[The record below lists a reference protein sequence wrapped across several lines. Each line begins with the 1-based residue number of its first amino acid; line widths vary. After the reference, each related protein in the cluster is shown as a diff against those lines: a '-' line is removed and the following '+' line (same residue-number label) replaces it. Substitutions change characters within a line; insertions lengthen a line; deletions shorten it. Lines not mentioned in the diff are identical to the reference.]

1 MPEFKRNFT
10 AGKMNKDLN
19 ERLVPKG
26 EYRDAMNIEVSTS
39 EGSDIGTVQNILG
52 NKEINGQNIVPL
64 NSVCVGTIADER
76 NDALYWFTTQ
86 KNWGSQ
92 GHDKNSIKYTHPQG
106 ITNAKRDI
114 IWEYKDNR
122 VRPVFCATGLISYVA
137 YHSSGSNIT
146 WDTVNNRIQFPFSI
160 NGALLVGMNVEIM
173 GVSTSGSIE
182 NHVGFTVTQVGGT
195 SVYVDGDID
204 FLNNSITQ
212 DDLEDTKFFFSCAEE
227 NTTALNFDHNKI
239 ITGINI
245 IDDMLFWTD
254 GYDEP
259 KKINIPRSMEGTSV
273 VGGVVTPTKLI
284 NQAQDIATN
293 DRVVCKK
300 EHITVIRKAP
310 KTVLTIQTETD
321 PNFAFG
327 TTLDINFLID
337 PSNPALGNV
346 TAGMGASF
354 PILLLK
360 DATSTVG
367 LNTNDVILFNPATSS
382 PPNDTHEVSGIL
394 TNQVNS
400 GSADYVDV
408 SGNVLASA
416 GTYVIWDVE
425 VQQISFLTTTNNL
438 EYNWAVKIPEIE
450 KFKNKFTRFSYR
462 YKYLD
467 GEYSSYAPF
476 TPVVFKPKNFKYNV
490 KEAYNIGMENNIS
503 KIVLSGYNSNL
514 PLDVSGIEL
523 LYKESHSPVVYS
535 IDTIRKSN
543 NLTSTT
549 SFYEVRSNQIKAA
562 LPENQLLRPWDN
574 VPRTSLAQEVTGS
587 RIVYGNYLQN
597 YNIEDN
603 PILNAELVSREDCD
617 VNSGYKSLKSM
628 RNYTLGVSY
637 LDEYGRQ
644 SPVFTNKSAVVQIPI
659 NKSNEKN
666 QVSTTLVGDAPDWAK
681 HYKVFIKQTA
691 DEYYNMAMDRIYDAK
706 DGNIWLSFPSSDR
719 NKIDDETFLILKKGV
734 EDQAV
739 SELNRYK
746 VLAIANEAPTFI
758 KTKNSFVAE
767 AQEDGTGTLQYF
779 ANASSYPIQGSA
791 TISIEKNA
799 WDAVNIPLSDIPL
812 MTVQFTTQN
821 SGGATQ
827 YTQVYDVTSFA
838 EDVIALTYDLSL
850 EKGITEDWVN
860 DVANISLPDS
870 TIGIR
875 VSRKTVENLPEFDG
889 RFFVK
894 VTRDI
899 ILDENIISQGTA
911 NQVEQ
916 VAAQL
921 PFYYL
926 ADGNNGNGINTTSNN
941 TSNTEALWD
950 GLLNPDGSGVDSMWF
965 IDSAYYS
972 GYYDDP
978 TVLQN
983 CGVIGCGE
991 FGMTYDNRSNPPT
1004 KNQDGYKKGI
1014 YTESGQAYIDLSFGY
1029 IKAADGAGA
1038 DSSYGYAMHTDAS
1051 DNAGV
1056 ANVTNSLMGLDFV
1069 QDSGGKFFQEVGDHP
1084 DSGHDNWENNND
1096 LIKHWKV
1103 GNSLNTNHNSPENV
1117 EIVTKLV
1124 QNSRFRFTNDP
1135 NGTVYTI
1142 SGVPE
1147 ITYNFNY
1154 KNLETYYDR
1163 LDNWL
1168 DNVLITYDQYTGIA
1182 GYSGGSTFTGVSNTN
1197 VLLSVFSI
1205 GYIFDALNLATK
1217 ATNKR
1222 VTWKIPIT
1230 CEDGPDDPTDA
1241 ASSYNPLTLIDKT
1254 TPGTIQ
1260 FVEKV
1265 WESVDGQVVSD
1276 NPAIWETE
1284 PKLDIDLDIYYEV
1297 DGTFPLEVNTKTSYT
1312 FAPVGSS
1319 VSIQQPANQIPVIQ
1333 PNTTVVGWRGSVV
1346 ELSIE
1351 ANDTDIAQNMQIVF
1365 SRSDGSCVTA
1375 KLKGLAEPITPGP
1388 SDTSFFL
1395 QIEPNVSNE
1404 PVKLSWFNCYSF
1416 GNGVESN
1423 RIRDDYN
1430 QVKIDKGV
1438 KASSTLDEPYQEEHR
1453 KHGLIYSGLYNSTSG
1468 VNELNQFIAAEK
1480 ITKDLNPTYGSIQK
1494 LKAGWGQ
1501 GGDLIALCEDRVLK
1515 ILANKDALFN
1525 ADGNTNVT
1533 STNRV
1538 LGQAIPY
1545 SGEYGISTNPESFAS
1560 EAYRAYFTDR
1570 VRGTVMRL
1578 SMDGLTPISDYGMN
1592 DWFKD
1597 NLRIN
1602 NTLVGNFDDKKNEY
1616 NLSLRNVIS
1625 VKAKVLG
1632 SAKSN
1637 NGVCGPRT
1645 AGKTFILTTH
1655 EANKINIGD
1664 VVSGVGVVT
1673 GSIVDSKSNMGGGEW
1688 ELTLNTSMAGGPM
1701 GPSYGYGMIGSCDV
1715 YWWTTMYIGG
1725 EEYPTISFAEKV
1737 KGWSSFKSFTP
1748 EQGRSMA
1755 NNYYTFKGGKA
1766 WMHHAGTVPRNTF
1779 YGGDS
1784 DKSWVEV
1791 VINDIPSSVK
1801 SFKAVDYE
1809 GSQAKVT
1816 PNLNANNQLIK
1827 DGEYFNLLPE
1837 KGWYVSDFYTNL
1849 ENGSVTE
1856 FVEKEGKWFGHT
1868 IGNDISIND
1877 DGVINNNYTTSDFSV
1892 QGVGSFVSTTV
1903 NTIIGCMCD
1912 GVINDCYSDGLAA
1925 FNYSAAASMPCGGQ
1939 ADPNNC
1945 CIPTK
1950 LGCIDQL
1957 ASNVDP
1963 LANTDDGSCVY
1974 LGCIDEFGPSG
1985 ILNSNYDPNANASDN
2000 SCIEFIPGC
2009 TDADAF
2015 NFSATATTACGGGVP
2030 IPGDAFGQANN
2041 YCCVEVL
2048 EGCIDPNADQITPGA
2063 NTSDG
2068 TSCTYTGCTDPL
2080 SPNYDFAGS
2089 TVDGTTS
2096 NQADLAYQ
2104 NGFAVDNGQCLTI
2117 SPILDGCTNPQ
2128 ADNYSS
2134 TASTDDGSCYFCNSI
2149 TSITPTPTSADPTT
2163 LINNYFE
2170 ASVVQDETS
2179 PGAQDG
2185 IINIAIP
2192 SGSPFGS
2199 DSNPTL
2205 TDSNGTIINY
2215 VLNISGVYVF
2225 NPLAPGDYDITITQ
2239 GPIGPLSNLDFPCV
2253 VSFNNV
2259 ITINTIPWVYGCMDN
2274 TACNYNPLA
2283 TPGNYQQYDC
2293 DYSTCVGCM
2302 DTLAT
2307 NYDSSYTIPDNNTC
2321 NYSGVP
2327 VDGCTD
2333 STAQN
2338 YNSIAT
2344 VDDGSCYYNPGCTD
2358 SNADNYDNAYDY
2370 DDGSCTYT
2378 MTYVPDDNFEQ
2389 KLASMGVDN
2398 TGGIDDYVY
2407 TNDINTLLNL
2417 VISGLSIA
2425 DLTGVEDFAAL
2436 SYLSC
2441 NNNQLT
2447 SLDVSNNTALN
2458 LLSCHTNQLTVLDVS
2473 NNLALT
2479 NFGCG
2484 DNDIA
2489 SLDVSNNTSLVN
2501 LIVHNNQLTSLDLS
2515 NNLAL
2520 EYLSCS
2526 GNNLTSLD
2534 LSNNTALNNLSCHNM
2549 SSLTAINVSNNIA
2562 LTTLSCGGTD
2572 IVSLD
2577 LSANINLTYF
2587 HANVMNQC
2595 TSINLGAGIDLANLF
2610 MSVVS
2615 SVPKAIS
2622 VGTSARVT
2630 QAQSLFTVA
2639 NNSIGTGTTFVI

>member
-19 ERLVPKG
+19 ERLIPKG

-39 EGSDIGTVQNILG
+39 EGSDVGTVQNILG
-52 NKEINGQNIVPL
+52 NKEIDGQNIVPL
-64 NSVCVGTIADER
+64 NSVCVGTVADER

-92 GHDKNSIKYTHPQG
+92 GHDKNSIEHTHPQG

-146 WDTVNNRIQFPFSI
+146 WNTVNNRIQFPFSI
-160 NGALLVGMNVEIM
+160 DGALLVGMNVEIM
-173 GVSTSGSIE
+173 GVNASGNIE
-182 NHVGFTVTQVGGT
+182 NHVGFTVTQIAG
-195 SVYVDGDID
+195 SNVYVDGDID
-204 FLNNSITQ
+204 FLNNSTTQ

-227 NTTALNFDHNKI
+227 NTTALNFDHDKI

-346 TAGMGASF
+346 TGGMGASF
-354 PILLLK
+354 SILLLK
-360 DATSTVG
+360 DATSTAG
-367 LNTNDVILFNPATSS
+367 LNTNDVVLFNPATSS
-382 PPNDTHEVSGIL
+382 LPNDTYEVSGIL

-400 GSADYVDV
+400 GSADYVDA
-408 SGNVLASA
+408 SGNVLAPA
-416 GTYVIWDVE
+416 GTYVIWDVA
-425 VQQISFLTTTNNL
+425 VQQISFLTTTNDL

-549 SFYEVRSNQIKAA
+549 SSYEVRSNQIKAA

-597 YNIEDN
+597 YNIKN
-603 PILNAELVSREDCD
+603 SPILNAELVSREDCD

-659 NKSNEKN
+659 NKSNKKN
-666 QVSTTLVGDAPDWAK
+666 QVSTTLVGNAPDWAK

-734 EDQAV
+734 DDQVV

-746 VLAIANEAPTFI
+746 VLAIENEAPTFI
-758 KTKNSFVAE
+758 KTKNSFVSSV
-767 AQEDGTGTLQYF
+767 QEDGTGAFLYF
-779 ANASSYPIQGSA
+779 TNPSSYPIEGSA
-791 TISIEKNA
+791 SISIEKTP
-799 WDAVNIPLSDIPL
+799 WDTVNIPLSDIPL

-838 EDVIALTYDLSL
+838 EDTSAVTYDLSL
-850 EKGITEDWVN
+850 NKGITEDWVN
-860 DVANISLPDS
+860 DAANVSLPDS

-875 VSRKTVENLPEFDG
+875 VSKKTVENRPEFDG

-899 ILDENIISQGTA
+899 ILDEHVISQGTA

-926 ADGNNGNGINTTSNN
+926 ADGLNGNGINTTSNN
-941 TSNTEALWD
+941 TSNDEAHWD
-950 GLLNPDGSGVDSMWF
+950 TLLDPTGNGIDSMWF
-965 IDSAYYS
+965 IDSAFYS

-978 TVLQN
+978 NILQY
-983 CGVIGCGE
+983 CGVIGCGTL
-991 FGMTYDNRSNPPT
+991 GMTHDNRTNPPT
-1004 KNQDGYKKGI
+1004 KNETGYKKGI
-1014 YTESGQAYIDLSFGY
+1014 YTEGGQAYIDLSFGY

-1038 DSSYGYAMHTDAS
+1038 TSSYGYAMHTDAS
-1051 DNAGV
+1051 DTDRVSDSAWSLISADFLQGGP
-1056 ANVTNSLMGLDFV
+1056 TTGGDKNS
-1069 QDSGGKFFQEVGDHP
+1069 FFQEVGDHP
-1084 DSGHDNWENNND
+1084 GNGHDNWESNDD
-1096 LIKHWKV
+1096 LIKHWSI
-1103 GNSLNTNHNSPENV
+1103 GSSLNTNHNSDENV
-1117 EIVTKLV
+1117 AIVTKLV

-1135 NGTVYTI
+1135 NQTVYTI
-1142 SGVPE
+1142 SGTPE
-1147 ITYNFNY
+1147 VTYNFNY
-1154 KNLETYYDR
+1154 KNLGSYYDN
-1163 LDNWL
+1163 LDQIF
-1168 DNVLITYDQYTGIA
+1168 DDAVIPGSYDQYTGLS
-1182 GYSGGSTFTGVSNTN
+1182 GYSGGSFFPFLNFTPYSPGM
-1197 VLLSVFSI
+1197 I
-1205 GYIFDALNLATK
+1205 AAFDSLNQATK

-1241 ASSYNPLTLIDKT
+1241 ASSYNPLALITAT

-1260 FVEKV
+1260 FIEKV
-1265 WESVDGQVVSD
+1265 WESIDDQVVPD

-1284 PKLDIDLDIYYEV
+1284 PKLDVDLDIYYEV
-1297 DGTFPLEVNTKTSYT
+1297 DGTFPLEVNTKTNYT

-1319 VSIQQPANQIPVIQ
+1319 VSIQQPANETPVIQ
-1333 PNTTVVGWRGSVV
+1333 PNTTVVSWRGDVV

-1351 ANDTDIAQNMQIVF
+1351 ANNVDMEQNMQVVF
-1365 SRSDGSCVTA
+1365 SRADGSCVTA
-1375 KLKGLAEPITPGP
+1375 KLKDLAEPITLGAG
-1388 SDTSFFL
+1388 DTSFFL

-1525 ADGNTNVT
+1525 ADGNSNVT

-1578 SMDGLTPISDYGMN
+1578 SMDGLTPISNYGMS

-1616 NLSLRNVIS
+1616 NLSLRSVIS

-1632 SAKSN
+1632 SAKGSAP
-1637 NGVCGPRT
+1637 CGPRT
-1645 AGKTFILTTH
+1645 AGKIFILTTH
-1655 EANKINIGD
+1655 EANKINVGD
-1664 VVSGVGVVT
+1664 AVSGAGIVT

-1688 ELTLNTSMAGGPM
+1688 ELTLNTNMVGGFLGTP
-1701 GPSYGYGMIGSCDV
+1701 YGYGALGSCDV

-1725 EEYPTISFAEKV
+1725 KETPTISFAEKV
-1737 KGWSSFKSFTP
+1737 KGWSSFKSFIP
-1748 EQGRSMA
+1748 EQGKSMA
-1755 NNYYTFKGGKA
+1755 NNYYTFKSGKV
-1766 WMHHAGTVPRNTF
+1766 WVHHAGTVPRNTF

-1791 VINDIPSSVK
+1791 VMNDIPSSVK

-1816 PNLNANNQLIK
+1816 PNLDANNQLIN

-1837 KGWYVSDFYTNL
+1837 NGWYVSDFYTNL
-1849 ENGSVTE
+1849 ESGSVTE

-1868 IGNDISIND
+1868 IGSDISIND

-1912 GVINDCYSDGLAA
+1912 GVVNDCYGDGLAA
-1925 FNYSAAASMPCGGQ
+1925 FNYSPAASMPCGGQ

-1945 CIPTK
+1945 CVPTK
-1950 LGCIDQL
+1950 LGCIDPL
-1957 ASNVDP
+1957 ASNFDP
-1963 LANTDDGSCVY
+1963 LANTDNGSCVY
-1974 LGCIDEFGPSG
+1974 LGCMDEFGPNG
-1985 ILNSNYDPNANASDN
+1985 ILNSNYDPNANASDS
-2000 SCIEFIPGC
+2000 SCVEYIPGC
-2009 TDADAF
+2009 TDSTMF
-2015 NFSATATTACGGGVP
+2015 NFSATATIACGGNVP
-2030 IPGDAFGQANN
+2030 MPGDAFGQANN
-2041 YCCVEVL
+2041 YCCVEVI
-2048 EGCIDPNADQITPGA
+2048 EGCIDPNADAITPAGA
-2063 NTSDG
+2063 NTNNN
-2068 TSCTYTGCTDPL
+2068 TCTYTGCTDPL

-2104 NGFAVDNGQCLTI
+2104 YGYAADNGQCNTI
-2117 SPILDGCTNPQ
+2117 TPVPDGCTDPT
-2128 ADNYSS
+2128 ADNYQV
-2134 TASTDDGSCYFCNSI
+2134 TATNDDGSCYYCNSI
-2149 TSITPTPTSADPTT
+2149 TPITPTPISADPTT
-2163 LINNYFE
+2163 LTNNYFE
-2170 ASVVQDETS
+2170 ASVSQHETY

-2185 IINIAIP
+2185 IIHIAIP
-2192 SGSPFGS
+2192 SGSPFGF
-2199 DSNPTL
+2199 DSNPAL
-2205 TDSNGTIINY
+2205 IDSNGNGISS
-2215 VLNISGVYVF
+2215 VLNMGGVYAF
-2225 NPLAPGDYDITITQ
+2225 DNLAPGDYDITITQ
-2239 GPIGPLSNLDFPCV
+2239 GPTGPLSNPNIPCV

-2259 ITINTIPWVYGCMDN
+2259 ITINAGAQVYGCTDGDGTFNNHIMSDSS
-2274 TACNYNPLA
+2274 TGTHAACNYNPLA
-2283 TPGNYQQYDC
+2283 TLGNPDAANC

-2302 DTLAT
+2302 DSTAT
-2307 NYDSSYTIPDNNTC
+2307 NYDSNYTIPDNGEC
-2321 NYSGVP
+2321 NYSGP
-2327 VDGCTD
+2327 NISGCTD
-2333 STAQN
+2333 PIATN
-2338 YNSIAT
+2338 YDAAAT
-2344 VDDGSCYYNPGCTD
+2344 VDDGTCTYAPVTYQVGDSALGGIVAYILQSGDAGYDANVQHGIIVATTDNADAPWGCYGTALSPNASGEEVGDGSQNTIDIIAGCNDTLVAAEIASNYTDGTYTDWFLPSKQELNKVYHGVGYGGTGTNSNGD
-2358 SNADNYDNAYDY
+2358 SNMNIANIPPSWYWSSSES
-2370 DDGSCTYT
+2370 GSQ
-2378 MTYVPDDNFEQ
+2378 PQLRAFSREF
-2389 KLASMGVDN
+2389 S
-2398 TGGIDDYVY
+2398 GGGGQ
-2407 TNDINTLLNL
+2407 TT
-2417 VISGLSIA
+2417 IS
-2425 DLTGVEDFAAL
+2425 TK
-2436 SYLSC
+2436 
-2441 NNNQLT
+2441 
-2447 SLDVSNNTALN
+2447 
-2458 LLSCHTNQLTVLDVS
+2458 
-2473 NNLALT
+2473 
-2479 NFGCG
+2479 
-2484 DNDIA
+2484 
-2489 SLDVSNNTSLVN
+2489 
-2501 LIVHNNQLTSLDLS
+2501 
-2515 NNLAL
+2515 
-2520 EYLSCS
+2520 
-2526 GNNLTSLD
+2526 
-2534 LSNNTALNNLSCHNM
+2534 
-2549 SSLTAINVSNNIA
+2549 NIA
-2562 LTTLSCGGTD
+2562 LLSRS
-2572 IVSLD
+2572 VR
-2577 LSANINLTYF
+2577 YF
-2587 HANVMNQC
+2587 
-2595 TSINLGAGIDLANLF
+2595 
-2610 MSVVS
+2610 
-2615 SVPKAIS
+2615 
-2622 VGTSARVT
+2622 
-2630 QAQSLFTVA
+2630 
-2639 NNSIGTGTTFVI
+2639 

>member
-39 EGSDIGTVQNILG
+39 EGSDVGTVQNILG
-52 NKEINGQNIVPL
+52 NKEVDGQNIVPL
-64 NSVCVGTIADER
+64 NSVCVGTVADEK

-92 GHDKNSIKYTHPQG
+92 GYDKNSIKHTHPQG

-146 WDTVNNRIQFPFSI
+146 WNTVDNRIQFPFSI

-173 GVSTSGSIE
+173 GVNTSGNIE
-182 NHVGFTVTQVGGT
+182 NHVGFTVTQIAGNN
-195 SVYVDGDID
+195 VYVDGDID
-204 FLNNSITQ
+204 FLNNSTTQ

-227 NTTALNFDHNKI
+227 NTTALNFDHDKI

-273 VGGVVTPTKLI
+273 VGGVVNPTRLI
-284 NQAQDIATN
+284 NQAQDIAPF
-293 DRVVCKK
+293 DKVVCKK

-337 PSNPALGNV
+337 SSNPALGNV

-354 PILLLK
+354 SILLLK

-367 LNTNDVILFNPATSS
+367 LNTNDVILFNPALTGSGTTGS

-400 GSADYVDV
+400 GSADYVDG

-416 GTYVIWDVE
+416 GTYVIWDVA
-425 VQQISFLTTTNNL
+425 VQQISFLTTTNDL

-549 SFYEVRSNQIKAA
+549 SSYEVRSNQIKAA

-597 YNIEDN
+597 YNIKN
-603 PILNAELVSREDCD
+603 SPILNAELVSREDCD

-659 NKSNEKN
+659 SKSNKKN
-666 QVSTTLVGDAPDWAK
+666 QVSTTLVGNAPDWAK

-734 EDQAV
+734 EDQVV

-746 VLAIANEAPTFI
+746 VLAIENEAPTFI
-758 KTKNSFVAE
+758 KTKNSFVSS
-767 AQEDGTGTLQYF
+767 AQEDGSGTFQYF
-779 ANASSYPIQGSA
+779 TNPSSYPIEGSA
-791 TISIEKNA
+791 SISIEKA
-799 WDAVNIPLSDIPL
+799 VWDTVNIPLSDIPL

-838 EDVIALTYDLSL
+838 EDAAAAAYDLSL
-850 EKGITEDWVN
+850 DKGITEDWVN
-860 DVANISLPDS
+860 DATNVSLPDS

-875 VSRKTVENLPEFDG
+875 VSKKTVENRPEFDG

-899 ILDENIISQGTA
+899 ILDEHIISQGTA

-916 VAAQL
+916 VEAQL

-926 ADGNNGNGINTTSNN
+926 ADGGNGNGINTTSNY
-941 TSNTEALWD
+941 TSTDEAHWD
-950 GLLNPDGSGVDSMWF
+950 TLLDPTGNGIDSMWF
-965 IDSAYYS
+965 IDSAFYS
-972 GYYDDP
+972 GYYDDSNI
-978 TVLQN
+978 LQY
-983 CGVIGCGE
+983 CGVIGCGTL
-991 FGMTYDNRSNPPT
+991 GMTHDNRTNPPT
-1004 KNQDGYKKGI
+1004 KNETGYKKGI
-1014 YTESGQAYIDLSFGY
+1014 YTEGGQAYIDLSFGY
-1029 IKAADGAGA
+1029 IKAADGPGA
-1038 DSSYGYAMHTDAS
+1038 TSSHGYAMHTNDTDTSGISKVLAS
-1051 DNAGV
+1051 I
-1056 ANVTNSLMGLDFV
+1056 LGLDFL
-1069 QDSGGKFFQEVGDHP
+1069 QGHPDNPNSWFQEVGGHP
-1084 DSGHDNWENNND
+1084 GNGHDNWESRND
-1096 LIKHWKV
+1096 LIKHWSV
-1103 GNSLNTNHNSPENV
+1103 GSSNNANHNSSENV
-1117 EIVTKLV
+1117 AIVTKLV

-1135 NGTVYTI
+1135 DQTIYTI
-1142 SGVPE
+1142 SGTPE
-1147 ITYNFNY
+1147 VTYNFNY
-1154 KNLETYYDR
+1154 KNLGSYYDN
-1163 LDNWL
+1163 LDDIL
-1168 DNVLITYDQYTGIA
+1168 TTILTYGSIFGYDQYTGIY
-1182 GYSGGSTFTGVSNTN
+1182 GYSGGSTLPSINQLTAGGAVSDIAMAFN
-1197 VLLSVFSI
+1197 S
-1205 GYIFDALNLATK
+1205 LNQATK

-1230 CEDGPDDPTDA
+1230 CEDGPDDPTDV
-1241 ASSYNPLTLIDKT
+1241 ASSYNPLTLIT
-1254 TPGTIQ
+1254 ATAPGTIQ

-1265 WESVDGQVVSD
+1265 WESVDDQVVPD

-1284 PKLDIDLDIYYEV
+1284 PKLDVDLDIYYEV
-1297 DGTFPLEVNTKTSYT
+1297 DGTFPLEVNTKTNYT

-1319 VSIQQPANQIPVIQ
+1319 VSIQQPANETPVIQ
-1333 PNTTVVGWRGSVV
+1333 PNTTVVSWRGDVV

-1351 ANDTDIAQNMQIVF
+1351 ANNADMAQNMQVVF

-1375 KLKGLAEPITPGP
+1375 KLKGLAEPITLGA

-1525 ADGNTNVT
+1525 ADGNSNVT

-1578 SMDGLTPISDYGMN
+1578 SMDGLTPISNYGMS

-1625 VKAKVLG
+1625 VEAKVLG

-1655 EANKINIGD
+1655 EANKVNVGD
-1664 VVSGVGVVT
+1664 AVSGAGIVT
-1673 GSIVDSKSNMGGGEW
+1673 GSIVDSKSNIGGGEW
-1688 ELTLNTSMAGGPM
+1688 ELMLNTSMVGGFM
-1701 GPSYGYGMIGSCDV
+1701 GTSYSYGMVGSCDV

-1725 EEYPTISFAEKV
+1725 EESPTISFAEKV
-1737 KGWSSFKSFTP
+1737 KGWSSFKSFIP
-1748 EQGRSMA
+1748 EQGKSMA
-1755 NNYYTFKGGKA
+1755 NNYYTFKSGKA

-1816 PNLNANNQLIK
+1816 PNLDANNQLIN

-1837 KGWYVSDFYTNL
+1837 NGWYVSDFYTNL
-1849 ENGSVTE
+1849 ESGSVTE
-1856 FVEKEGKWFGHT
+1856 FVAKEGKWFGHT
-1868 IGNDISIND
+1868 IGSDISINV
-1877 DGVINNNYTTSDFSV
+1877 DGIINNNYDTSDFSV
-1892 QGVGSFVSTTV
+1892 QGIGGFTSAAINST
-1903 NTIIGCMCD
+1903 IGCMCD
-1912 GVINDCYSDGLAA
+1912 GVVNDCFSNGLAA
-1925 FNYSAAASMPCGGQ
+1925 FNYAPAASVPCNSGT
-1939 ADPNNC
+1939 PNDC
-1945 CIPTK
+1945 CIEVKP
-1950 LGCIDQL
+1950 GCIDPL
-1957 ASNVDP
+1957 ASNFDP
-1963 LANTDDGSCVY
+1963 LANTDDGGCTF
-1974 LGCIDEFGPSG
+1974 LGCIDEFGPNG
-1985 ILNSNYDPNANASDN
+1985 ILNSNYDPNANLSDG
-2000 SCIEFIPGC
+2000 SCTEFIPGC
-2009 TDADAF
+2009 TDNTMF
-2015 NFSATATTACGGGVP
+2015 NFSATAPIACGGDVP
-2030 IPGDAFGQANN
+2030 MPGDAFGQANN
-2041 YCCVEVL
+2041 YCCVEVN
-2048 EGCIDPNADQITPGA
+2048 EGCIDPNADAITTGA

-2068 TSCTYTGCTDPL
+2068 TTCEYTGCTNPL
-2080 SPNYDFAGS
+2080 ATNYDFTGS
-2089 TVDGTTS
+2089 TVDGTTG

-2104 NGFAVDNGQCLTI
+2104 YGYAVDNGLCLGM
-2117 SPILDGCTNPQ
+2117 SP
-2128 ADNYSS
+2128 
-2134 TASTDDGSCYFCNSI
+2134 
-2149 TSITPTPTSADPTT
+2149 
-2163 LINNYFE
+2163 
-2170 ASVVQDETS
+2170 V
-2179 PGAQDG
+2179 
-2185 IINIAIP
+2185 
-2192 SGSPFGS
+2192 
-2199 DSNPTL
+2199 
-2205 TDSNGTIINY
+2205 
-2215 VLNISGVYVF
+2215 
-2225 NPLAPGDYDITITQ
+2225 
-2239 GPIGPLSNLDFPCV
+2239 
-2253 VSFNNV
+2253 
-2259 ITINTIPWVYGCMDN
+2259 
-2274 TACNYNPLA
+2274 
-2283 TPGNYQQYDC
+2283 
-2293 DYSTCVGCM
+2293 
-2302 DTLAT
+2302 
-2307 NYDSSYTIPDNNTC
+2307 
-2321 NYSGVP
+2321 
-2327 VDGCTD
+2327 
-2333 STAQN
+2333 
-2338 YNSIAT
+2338 
-2344 VDDGSCYYNPGCTD
+2344 PGCTD
-2358 SNADNYDNAYDY
+2358 SFADNYDANATQ
-2370 DDGSCTYT
+2370 DDGSCAYCGSITPPT
-2378 MTYVPDDNFEQ
+2378 PTPDPNN
-2389 KLASMGVDN
+2389 AS
-2398 TGGIDDYVY
+2398 T
-2407 TNDINTLLNL
+2407 
-2417 VISGLSIA
+2417 
-2425 DLTGVEDFAAL
+2425 
-2436 SYLSC
+2436 
-2441 NNNQLT
+2441 
-2447 SLDVSNNTALN
+2447 
-2458 LLSCHTNQLTVLDVS
+2458 
-2473 NNLALT
+2473 LT
-2479 NFGCG
+2479 N
-2484 DNDIA
+2484 
-2489 SLDVSNNTSLVN
+2489 
-2501 LIVHNNQLTSLDLS
+2501 
-2515 NNLAL
+2515 
-2520 EYLSCS
+2520 
-2526 GNNLTSLD
+2526 
-2534 LSNNTALNNLSCHNM
+2534 
-2549 SSLTAINVSNNIA
+2549 
-2562 LTTLSCGGTD
+2562 
-2572 IVSLD
+2572 
-2577 LSANINLTYF
+2577 TYF
-2587 HANVMNQC
+2587 TA
-2595 TSINLGAGIDLANLF
+2595 
-2610 MSVVS
+2610 SVVS
-2615 SVPKAIS
+2615 DETTPGASDGVINIDISVTSPYGNNSVPTLTHS
-2622 VGTSARVT
+2622 NGTSYTSSMIIGQVYVFSSLPPGTYDLTIT
-2630 QAQSLFTVA
+2630 QATNAMFPLQLSPCVAIFGSLLTV
-2639 NNSIGTGTTFVI
+2639 N